1 MKEFDE
7 DEAIKLMCDAA
18 ALTGADA
25 ADAACEVL
33 DIIYDYYDANGELD
47 IDAQDDDDDDDASSI
62 ADYVKAQLA
71 KSPAAMPLSDGQI
84 EAMVKAELDYE
95 DSII

>member
-7 DEAIKLMCDAA
+7 DEAIKLMCEAA
-18 ALTGADA
+18 ALSGAEA

-47 IDAQDDDDDDDASSI
+47 IDAQDDDDDASAI

-71 KSPAAMPLSDGQI
+71 KSPAAMPLSAGQI

>member
-7 DEAIKLMCDAA
+7 DEAIKLMCEAA
-18 ALTGADA
+18 ALSGADA

-47 IDAQDDDDDDDASSI
+47 IDAQDDDDDDANSI

-71 KSPAAMPLSDGQI
+71 KSPAALPLSAGQI

>member
-7 DEAIKLMCDAA
+7 DEAIKLMCEAA
-18 ALTGADA
+18 ALSGA
-25 ADAACEVL
+25 
-33 DIIYDYYDANGELD
+33 D
-47 IDAQDDDDDDDASSI
+47 IDAQDDDDDDANSI

-71 KSPAAMPLSDGQI
+71 KSPAALPLSAGQI